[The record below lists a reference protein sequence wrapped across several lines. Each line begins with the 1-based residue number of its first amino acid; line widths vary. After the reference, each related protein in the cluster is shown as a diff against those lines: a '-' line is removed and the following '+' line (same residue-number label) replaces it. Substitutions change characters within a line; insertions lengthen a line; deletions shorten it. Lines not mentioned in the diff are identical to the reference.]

1 MEAAATAE
9 QFEKAAM
16 YRDQLAALK
25 IIQEQ
30 QDIVTT
36 GAGDTDVI
44 GFYAEGDK
52 TAVQIYTIRGGKLM
66 GRENFS
72 LDNSN
77 DESTAA
83 LTGAVLDQYYVE
95 GVFIPRE
102 IVVPDVEDKEA
113 YEHRLGVQKGR
124 NVDIIIPRRGV
135 KKRLLEMAENNAKV
149 LWELKR

>member
-1 MEAAATAE
+1 ML
-9 QFEKAAM
+9 F
-16 YRDQLAALK
+16 RS
-25 IIQEQ
+25 
-30 QDIVTT
+30 
-36 GAGDTDVI
+36 DTDVI

-102 IVVPDVEDKEA
+102 IVVPDVEDKGA
-113 YEHRLGVQKGR
+113 YEY
-124 NVDIIIPRRGV
+124 PRYISRIKWFDFFKQG
-135 KKRLLEMAENNAKV
+135 NYAK
-149 LWELKR
+149 